1 MSVTYTR
8 EIIDVTEGP
17 RNYVKDVLVDP
28 SCMGE
33 TCRLFAQLTVAP
45 HSELPTHQHVGE
57 AEAYYIL
64 SGTGTYNDNGV
75 ERQVSAG
82 AVTFCDDGE
91 SHGLVN
97 DSDEPVV
104 LIALI
109 IGK

>member
-8 EIIDVTEGP
+8 EKINMIEAP
-17 RNYVKDVLVDP
+17 RNYVKDVLIDP
-28 SCMGE
+28 ASMGE

-57 AEAYYIL
+57 AEVYYIL
-64 SGTGTYNDNGV
+64 SGTGTYNDNGT
-75 ERQVSAG
+75 ECEVSAG
-82 AVTFCDDGE
+82 AVTFCDDGQ

-97 DSDEPVV
+97 SSDEPVV

-109 IGK
+109 ISK